1 MEKEYFI
8 EYSFSLNPVQPYS
21 DILVAELSELGF
33 DSFVEIEDGLLA
45 YIEADSWNKEI
56 LSGVHVLKQAA
67 AGINY
72 NYKRVAQQN
81 WNAKW
86 EADFHPIE
94 LGDLCRVR
102 APFHEKKDVK
112 YDIEIAPK
120 MSFGTGH
127 HETTYMMLQWALE
140 IDFDGLSVL
149 DMGCGTGVLAI
160 IAAMKGAAEID
171 AIDIDSWSY
180 ENARENAERNGQEH
194 IRVLHGDADLLGD
207 KRYDLIFA
215 NINKNILL
223 QDIPVY
229 ASCLKENG
237 ILLLSGFYKED
248 LDDITGRCTE
258 FGLNH
263 QKNILKNN
271 WVSAKYV
278 I

>member
-8 EYSFSLNPVQPYS
+8 EYSFSLKPVQPYS

-33 DSFVEIEDGLLA
+33 DSFVENEDGLLA
-45 YIEADSWNKEI
+45 YIEADSWHKDI
-56 LSGVHVLKQAA
+56 LSGIHILKQAA

-140 IDFDGLSVL
+140 VDFDGLSVL

-194 IRVLHGDADLLGD
+194 IRVLHGDAELLGE
-207 KRYDLIFA
+207 KLYDLIFA

-248 LDDITGRCTE
+248 LDDITGRCAE

>member
-102 APFHEKKDVK
+102 APFHETKDVK

-248 LDDITGRCTE
+248 LEDITGRCTE

>member
-194 IRVLHGDADLLGD
+194 IRVLHGDAELLGE

-223 QDIPVY
+223 RDIPVY